1 LSAAQCDPLDGAIL
15 MARRAFFKLES
26 LTLRAG

>member
-1 LSAAQCDPLDGAIL
+1 LSAARSDPLDGAIL
-15 MARRAFFKLES
+15 MARRAFFRVES